1 MRHPCSAS
9 PAGDRPDGSQRAARA
24 ALAYLFDPGP
34 HVAALVSAAGRPQAA
49 YHQLRRDGGRPDG
62 LRGELSGL
70 ATNLLWYIADRIT
83 ETVATAG
90 GRVVVPADEDWPA
103 RLPDLAAATSTS
115 TGEKTST
122 AEDVPDVPG
131 VLCLFVHGTA
141 PADRLLDRSV
151 AITGSRA
158 ATAYGTEV
166 ARELGYGCACAG
178 WTVVSGGGY
187 GCEAAAHRAA
197 LAAGDGAT
205 VAILPGGL
213 DHPHPAGNRPLFE
226 QIVGQGGLLVSVYP
240 PGIPPTRPRVVAT
253 RRLLATLSAGTVLV
267 EASRRSSSLP
277 SLRHARVLGRPAMI
291 VPGPVTSATSAGC
304 HQALRD
310 DPRLRLVT
318 STVEVLAELQPTTA
332 ADRTTQSQQA

>member
-9 PAGDRPDGSQRAARA
+9 PAGDRPDGSARAARA

-34 HVAALVSAAGRPQAA
+34 HLAALVSAAGGPQAA

-70 ATNLLWYIADRIT
+70 ATHLLWYIADRIT
-83 ETVATAG
+83 ETVAAAG
-90 GRVVVPADEDWPA
+90 GRVVVPADEEWPA

-115 TGEKTST
+115 TGGQTST
-122 AEDVPDVPG
+122 AEDVPG

-141 PADRLLDRSV
+141 PAARLWERSV

-158 ATAYGTEV
+158 ATAYGTQV
-166 ARELGYGCACAG
+166 ARELGYGCATAG

-205 VAILPGGL
+205 VAVLPGGL

-226 QIVGQGGLLVSVYP
+226 QIVDQGGLLVSVYP
-240 PGIPPTRPRVVAT
+240 PGIPATRPRVVAT
-253 RRLLATLSAGTVLV
+253 RWLLAALSAATVLV
-267 EASRRSSSLP
+267 EASRRSSSLL
-277 SLRHARVLGRPAMI
+277 SLRHARVLGRPAMV

-304 HQALRD
+304 HQALRE
-310 DPRLRLVT
+310 DPRLALVT
-318 STVEVLAELQPTTA
+318 CTVEVLAELQPTAA
-332 ADRTTQSQQA
+332 ADLADQPGQQT